1 MLDRIT
7 ADEPT
12 LRAFATVVNGR
23 SGTMWID
30 PRIYPWSLIERQ
42 PAVAEA
48 RDAARRGVHARARNG
63 GAPSSKDCRSRYS
76 SDFRRARSMFAP
88 ETTIRRPGVR

>member
-1 MLDRIT
+1 MLDRVT
-7 ADEPT
+7 ADEPK

-42 PAVAEA
+42 PAVEE
-48 RDAARRGVHARARNG
+48 ARARLD
-63 GAPSSKDCRSRYS
+63 AAYT
-76 SDFRRARSMFAP
+76 RAR
-88 ETTIRRPGVR
+88 ETAAAELKGLP